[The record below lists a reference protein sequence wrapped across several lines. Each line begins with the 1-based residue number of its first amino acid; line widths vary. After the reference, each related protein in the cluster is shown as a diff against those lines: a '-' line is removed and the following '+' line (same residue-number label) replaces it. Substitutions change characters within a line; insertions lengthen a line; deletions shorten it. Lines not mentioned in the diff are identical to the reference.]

1 LSLLRSAACLLVLAV
16 PALAACS
23 PGDQPTIIVEGSACS
38 DNDYGPAL
46 DNYVASMDANDDG
59 VVNSDEFNTAF
70 QEADDDVSGQLDLN
84 EMKSAICGQ

>member
-1 LSLLRSAACLLVLAV
+1 MSLLRSVACLLALAV

-46 DNYVASMDANDDG
+46 DNYVASMDANNDG

-70 QEADDDVSGQLDLN
+70 QEAEDNDDGRLDIT
-84 EMKSAICGQ
+84 EMQNAVCSP